1 MANSNSQSPETSGM
15 QNQQKTLLH
24 ILGRETRIVVKNA
37 SEVDDEDFFSSQYKT
52 ALQIVASI
60 VDNQKD
66 DDDEYDN
73 IENFNNIITFIGDR
87 GSGKTSCMLTFANLL
102 KKPDEI
108 KIKSGD
114 QNEHIENLKK
124 YQFCV
129 LPAIDPSFFV
139 SAYNIIGAF
148 IANIYNQFRKKNNEN
163 CHSTRD
169 VDEGVIQNFY
179 SALSKAQRS
188 FGRLYSEKKDDMDD
202 MERLEQLSC
211 SLNLKEDIENL
222 TNAYLCYMNRCSNVR
237 YSKLVLC
244 IDDIDLNTKTA
255 VEIMEWIRKYLIQ
268 PNIIILFAVKLDQ
281 MFDLKRMNLYAEYK
295 DLLDKEKISDTE
307 IDEMTEKYITKTFPL
322 AHRVHLPDSNLIF
335 NTAYTSYDNKKKYD
349 ERTKEKNEN
358 NSNDNTSK
366 SNDENKEGKTIRDI
380 VVDEIYDKT
389 RYLFFNYKLETN
401 LIVPDNIRDVL
412 YLMRLLKKMESIPNR
427 SECKDA
433 SQKRNRKDLLEKNQ
447 RIFKKYFFN
456 NWINKKLGFEFR
468 ENIDEILKCPDAV
481 QFNARVLSM
490 MKKISNPI
498 LKQDELNKIYESNKE
513 PIFREALQVTQ
524 DRNNTYNISMGDAM
538 WIVNWLY
545 NMARSQEETNFL
557 FAVKTIYSMRL
568 FEYYQDMCHSEN
580 SVRKNN
586 DKDGNLLQEPN
597 NLKNKRNYHLL
608 LNGQFFNQILNCF
621 YIASMGA
628 DGEITLKDKWI
639 DVAKLNE
646 ILNDF
651 NSKNNQDENRWKIVE
666 FIMLCASI
674 DSSGNNDNDFYRMN
688 PHARYS
694 LPISKRRE
702 CVKFDVCTFFYN
714 ITDFESC
721 YKRFEALFKTNE
733 HFVSFINRPRALWRE
748 FLGASLYNTWESD
761 NTNIRLRD
769 LCFDNDKIDSE
780 EKNNNYKPKYY
791 ICKDTYMIEE
801 NTNGENKYYKKN
813 EETKQYNIEENH
825 DENNKDNIN
834 LVDKE
839 NWHEW
844 LSWCAI
850 RNIEVYQNFID
861 HMESHREH
869 TSQKTIYETIKA
881 IFENICNY
889 HRHVHGEDK
898 QKYGIN
904 FSYAYIIVS
913 LFENIKNDNCKNLFD
928 LSKDGG
934 LFKELPQSKK
944 NRNHTEPYLVSDG
957 VRYFFKNTPRKID

>member
-37 SEVDDEDFFSSQYKT
+37 SEVDDKDFFSSQYKT

-102 KKPDEI
+102 QKLNDINPRLEIDDECKNI
-108 KIKSGD
+108 LREYK
-114 QNEHIENLKK
+114 
-124 YQFCV
+124 FCV

-222 TNAYLCYMNRCSNVR
+222 TNAYLCYMNRCSNVG

-255 VEIMEWIRKYLIQ
+255 VDIMEWIRKYLIQ
-268 PNIIILFAVKLDQ
+268 PNIIILFSVKLDQ

-295 DLLDKEKISDTE
+295 ALLDKEKISDAE

-322 AHRVHLPDSNLIF
+322 AHRVHLPDSNLVF
-335 NTAYTSYDNKKKYD
+335 NAIYT
-349 ERTKEKNEN
+349 
-358 NSNDNTSK
+358 
-366 SNDENKEGKTIRDI
+366 NDENKKENDGNNIRDIVHKEFMRNCKCYGEINTDNEGNSNKNKKTVRDI

-389 RYLFFNYKLETN
+389 RYIFFNYDLETN

-412 YLMRLLKKMESIPNR
+412 YLMRLLKKLESIPKR
-427 SECKDA
+427 SECDDKM
-433 SQKRNRKDLLEKNQ
+433 SRNVLLEKNQ

-651 NSKNNQDENRWKIVE
+651 NPENNQDENRWKIVE

-694 LPISKRRE
+694 LPISKRRKY
-702 CVKFDVCTFFYN
+702 VRFDVCTFFYN

-721 YKRFEALFKTNE
+721 YNRFEALFVNNATFKN
-733 HFVSFINRPRALWRE
+733 FIKRPHALWRE
-748 FLGASLYNTWESD
+748 FLGASLYDTLNGEKLKNADLNGTD
-761 NTNIRLRD
+761 NDMRLRD
-769 LCFDNDKIDSE
+769 FCFDNDKISSV
-780 EKNNNYKPKYY
+780 EKDGIYQPKYY
-791 ICKDTYMIEE
+791 ECGDISKI
-801 NTNGENKYYKKN
+801 
-813 EETKQYNIEENH
+813 
-825 DENNKDNIN
+825 NIN
-834 LVDKE
+834 D
-839 NWHEW
+839 WHDW

-850 RNIEVYQNFID
+850 RNIEVYQDFID
-861 HMESHREH
+861 YMESHREH

-904 FSYAYIIVS
+904 FSYAYIIAS
-913 LFENIKNDNCKNLFD
+913 LFENIEKNGDYKNLFD
-928 LSKDGG
+928 LSNGG

>member
-1 MANSNSQSPETSGM
+1 MENSSSQSPETSGM

-102 KKPDEI
+102 KNPDEI
-108 KIKSGD
+108 NGNFAIDDKCKKTLR
-114 QNEHIENLKK
+114 EN
-124 YQFCV
+124 QFFV

-148 IANIYNQFRKKNNEN
+148 IANIYNQFRKEASKN
-163 CHSTRD
+163 CHTTGD
-169 VDEGVIQNFY
+169 VDEGVIQSFY
-179 SALSKAQRS
+179 GALSKAQRS
-188 FGRLYSEKKDDMDD
+188 FGRLYSEKRDDMDD

-222 TNAYLCYMNRCSNVR
+222 TKTYLCYMNRCSNAR

-307 IDEMTEKYITKTFPL
+307 IDEMTEKYITKIFPL

-335 NTAYTSYDNKKKYD
+335 NTVYTSYENKKKYD
-349 ERTKEKNEN
+349 EKKKEKSEN
-358 NSNDNTSK
+358 NSNDNAPK
-366 SNDENKEGKTIRDI
+366 SNDEKTIRDI

-389 RYLFFNYKLETN
+389 RYLFFNYELKTN

-412 YLMRLLKKMESIPNR
+412 YLMRLLKKLKSIPKR

-433 SQKRNRKDLLEKNQ
+433 LQKRNRKDLLEKNQ

-468 ENIDEILKCPDAV
+468 ENINEILKCPDAV

-498 LKQDELNKIYESNKE
+498 LKQDELKKIYESNNE
-513 PIFREALQVTQ
+513 PIFKEALQVTQ

-568 FEYYQDMCHSEN
+568 FEYYQDMCHTGNIELEDY
-580 SVRKNN
+580 
-586 DKDGNLLQEPN
+586 DKEGDLLQEPN

-608 LNGQFFNQILNCF
+608 LNGQFFNQILSCF
-621 YIASMGA
+621 YIASNGA
-628 DGEITLKDKWI
+628 DGEITLKDKKI
-639 DVAKLNE
+639 NIKRLTE
-646 ILNDF
+646 ILN
-651 NSKNNQDENRWKIVE
+651 SYKKEKEKEKENKWKIVE

-674 DSSGNNDNDFYRMN
+674 DTSKNNDNDSYRMN

-702 CVKFDVCTFFYN
+702 CIKFDVCTFFYN

-721 YKRFEALFKTNE
+721 YKRFEALFDTKNDFE
-733 HFVSFINRPRALWRE
+733 NFINRPKALWRE
-748 FLGASLYNTWESD
+748 FLGASLD
-761 NTNIRLRD
+761 NTLTFTTKKQDGSETIDNMRLRD
-769 LCFDNDKIDSE
+769 FCFE
-780 EKNNNYKPKYY
+780 NNHYHLLYEPKYY
-791 ICKDTYMIEE
+791 AQ
-801 NTNGENKYYKKN
+801 ENKCVIEKGKKYYHNEHEIDPQDFKKISDI
-813 EETKQYNIEENH
+813 KI
-825 DENNKDNIN
+825 D
-834 LVDKE
+834 
-839 NWHEW
+839 WHEW

-861 HMESHREH
+861 YMESHREH
-869 TSQKTIYETIKA
+869 TSKTTIHETIKA
-881 IFENICNY
+881 FFENICNY
-889 HRHVHGEDK
+889 HQHVHGEDK
-898 QKYGIN
+898 GKYGIN
-904 FSYAYIIVS
+904 FSYAYIIAW
-913 LFENIKNDNCKNLFD
+913 LLNEYYLNKANEEENI
-928 LSKDGG
+928 
-934 LFKELPQSKK
+934 FKKVLTT
-944 NRNHTEPYLVSDG
+944 TEG
-957 VRYFFKNTPRKID
+957 E